1 MLNSHN
7 LYLNSLFELNDESK
21 FLIFILRIL
30 ETFSKVSIIV
40 EKDRVTLSE
49 KQFQGLSVFQIGNNF
64 WNEVVKCLIK
74 FIISNIFFN
83 FINNFFSLFDK
94 FFDEKGT
101 TVLQKVLFSV
111 ILFVSRLLKYIFSFS
126 SFFTEIALSS
136 ITFLVCFCLLKIC
149 S

>member
-49 KQFQGLSVFQIGNNF
+49 KQLQGLSVFQIGNNF

-83 FINNFFSLFDK
+83 FINNSFSLFDK

-111 ILFVSRLLKYIFSFS
+111 ILFVSRLLKYIFFIFL
-126 SFFTEIALSS
+126 FFYRNCVK
-136 ITFLVCFCLLKIC
+136 FYNFPCLFDFV